1 MSDWAI
7 SPTCE
12 PSSFERILEV
22 TPEELL
28 YSKTHE
34 WVAVG
39 TDETGAKVVTVG
51 ISAFALEALTDLVF
65 VDLPQVG
72 RNVSAGEP
80 FGEIESVKAVSD
92 LYSPVDGEI
101 VEVNEALA
109 DQLEELSDNPYE
121 NGWFVRIRIADETAL
136 AGLMDYAAYQKQC
149 EQEMADE

>member
-1 MSDWAI
+1 M
-7 SPTCE
+7 
-12 PSSFERILEV
+12 

-28 YSKTHE
+28 YTKTHE
-34 WVAVG
+34 WVALESNDAG
-39 TDETGAKVVTVG
+39 GKIATVG

-72 RNVSAGEP
+72 RTVSAGEP

-109 DQLEELSDNPYE
+109 DQLEGLSDDPYT
-121 NGWFVRIRIADETAL
+121 NGWFVKIRVSDETAL
-136 AGLMDYAAYQKQC
+136 AGLMDHAAYQKQC